1 MSGKEATKNKKITKI
16 NSMNSNLFVEMVNI
30 WHNSRMTQTTATMLS
45 QKLNEKEMRE
55 LIEWFKYD
63 NRDIS
68 DKLARGD
75 RF

>member
-1 MSGKEATKNKKITKI
+1 MINREGERGGRSNI
-16 NSMNSNLFVEMVNI
+16 NSMNSNLFIEMVNI
-30 WHNSRMTQTTATMLS
+30 WNNSRMTQSTATMLS

-55 LIEWFKYD
+55 LIEWFKYA

>member
-1 MSGKEATKNKKITKI
+1 
-16 NSMNSNLFVEMVNI
+16 MNSNLFIEMVNI
-30 WHNSRMTQTTATMLS
+30 WNNSRMTQSTATMLS

-55 LIEWFKYD
+55 LIEWFKYA

>member
-1 MSGKEATKNKKITKI
+1 MINREGERGGRSNI
-16 NSMNSNLFVEMVNI
+16 NSMNSSLFIEMVNV
-30 WHNSRMTQTTATMLS
+30 WNNSRMTKSTATMLS

-55 LIEWFKYD
+55 LIEWFKYA

-68 DKLARGD
+68 DKLSRGD